1 MPSLAEGLDVERA
14 IQVREYR
21 YIEAGEDHQRPR
33 EAHDQ
38 HTLSEQSI
46 GGHGR
51 GRRLQGDP
59 QIRREQR
66 GKQGQRQEVFHSVID
81 KKHRQEKGGELRVEK
96 SGQEQ

>member
-1 MPSLAEGLDVERA
+1 VPSLAEDLDVERA

-66 GKQGQRQEVFHSVID
+66 GKQGERQQVIHPVID
-81 KKHRQEKGGELRVEK
+81 QEHREEKRGELRV
-96 SGQEQ
+96 QEP